1 MEITLSILIL
11 LWFIGCIILGYGI
24 YKDNSI
30 YAGLGGGMVGI
41 TFSFI
46 ILVLSGP
53 TAFDVSPTDPLDS
66 VAVDTI
72 LQLQNENI

>member
-24 YKDNSI
+24 YEDNSI

-41 TFSFI
+41 TFAFI
-46 ILVLSGP
+46 ILVLAGP